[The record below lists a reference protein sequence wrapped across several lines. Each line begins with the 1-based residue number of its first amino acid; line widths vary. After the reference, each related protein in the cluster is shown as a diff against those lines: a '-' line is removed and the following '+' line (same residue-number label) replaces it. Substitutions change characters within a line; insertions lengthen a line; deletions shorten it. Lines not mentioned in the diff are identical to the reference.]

1 MIEVQEITKQF
12 ISADRPLQV
21 LKEVSFTISEG
32 ETAAIIGPSGSGK
45 TTLLG
50 ICAALDDP
58 TSGSIKLFGT
68 DIHKLTEEERAVFR
82 NRNIG
87 FVFQNFQLITTLT
100 AIENIMVPAELMGD
114 KAAYS
119 KANELLAQVGLSDRS
134 DHYPSQLS
142 GGEQQRVA
150 LARAFITQ
158 PKVLFADEPTGN
170 LDAENGANI
179 EQLMFSLNKTY
190 KTTLVIVTHNADLAA
205 KCHRVVSLKGGSVV
219 SNTVNDVSQLMEVHS

>member
-1 MIEVQEITKQF
+1 MI
-12 ISADRPLQV
+12 
-21 LKEVSFTISEG
+21 
-32 ETAAIIGPSGSGK
+32 
-45 TTLLG
+45 LLR
-50 ICAALDDP
+50 AQLNY
-58 TSGSIKLFGT
+58 LGT